1 MPKYR
6 KKAQVLF
13 TDQQY
18 RDLLQIADAQH
29 KPLGAL
35 LREAAEEVYLKA
47 KRARE
52 KAEAVKA
59 LLSLKETEVPEH
71 YEEWERHYLEEKA
84 SGHG

>member
-18 RDLLQIADAQH
+18 RDLLQIAEAQH

-47 KRARE
+47 ERACE

-59 LLSLKETEVPEH
+59 LL
-71 YEEWERHYLEEKA
+71 R
-84 SGHG
+84 

>member
-18 RDLLQIADAQH
+18 RDLVQIADAQH

-52 KAEAVKA
+52 KAEAVKV
-59 LLSLKETEVPEH
+59 LLSLEETEVPEE
-71 YEEWERHYLEEKA
+71 YEEWERRYLEEKT